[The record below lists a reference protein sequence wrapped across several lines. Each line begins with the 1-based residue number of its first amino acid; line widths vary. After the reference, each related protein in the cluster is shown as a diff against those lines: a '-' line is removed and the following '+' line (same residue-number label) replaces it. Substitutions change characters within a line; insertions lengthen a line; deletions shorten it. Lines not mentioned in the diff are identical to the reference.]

1 MPGLRR
7 IVAVVVVSS
16 VVSAGLGVLGAWL
29 LFRDDPVTEFVDSR
43 PAGESVETAPAAEI
57 EPNVEVESQ
66 TAPEPAVEVE
76 SQTAP
81 EPDVEVESQ
90 TAPEPAVEVEFQTA
104 PEPAVEVE
112 FQTAPEP
119 AVEVESQTAPE
130 PELQSGVEV
139 EPEVAPE
146 PEVPPAEEREAE
158 VAIETDVKSAE
169 EATEPEVAE
178 EPADPEPSPAVGE
191 VMVGDLARSADTL
204 LAASRGRTCAV
215 RPDATVACWGQD
227 GLRERLSAAGLSD
240 VVAIS
245 TGDEPDVGL
254 HVCALH
260 EGGTVS
266 CWGPGLEGQLG
277 QGDRGS
283 RYLPA
288 SVPGITDA
296 VAVGAGWAHTCAV
309 HGDGAVSCWGV
320 NWQGQLGDG
329 TEESRLLP
337 QRVPGLEGVVAI
349 SAGADSTCAIH
360 VDGALSCWGWAAGF
374 GAPGHTS
381 PKRVGDLPAVVSVA
395 IGRHQT
401 CAVTVD
407 GKVYCWFAGSLPR
420 PVRMAG
426 IDDVVTVAVGDGSV
440 CALHRDGGVSCWGQ
454 NNSAGQLGHGT
465 TAPTLQPAR
474 LAAISE
480 AVAVSVSWGSP
491 AVGAHACAMHVDGSV
506 SCWGGNGLGQLG
518 DGTYETRLTP
528 TRAVQFE
535 TIPADR
541 IPETPTLL
549 LRTWMDTAVAE
560 REAEFPW
567 LRVAWDYIRERASGA
582 PVGSFGGVVHTFCDL
597 PGSSYKCWSD
607 RMEIASMNFGGVV
620 HELAHVYDLTTGLAP
635 RKAWG
640 AVQLY
645 FATTHPDCFTHAD
658 PGQEIL
664 ADIVAHLLVPTTWL
678 TYYRSGCH
686 SVSSEPSREAEE
698 IVLAGLAGEVPDWY
712 TENIT
717 NGAELWAAL
726 RRGPSPQL
734 LTNLADEFGGFC
746 STDWF
751 TYPLDPTRFPP
762 EGSNPFKDGGCPG

>member
-16 VVSAGLGVLGAWL
+16 VVSAGLALLGAWL
-29 LFRDDPVTEFVDSR
+29 LFRDDPVTEFVGSR
-43 PAGESVETAPAAEI
+43 AAGESAETAPGAETAPDVDV
-57 EPNVEVESQ
+57 EPDADVEPVTEVESR
-66 TAPEPAVEVE
+66 
-76 SQTAP
+76 TAP
-81 EPDVEVESQ
+81 EPD
-90 TAPEPAVEVEFQTA
+90 
-104 PEPAVEVE
+104 
-112 FQTAPEP
+112 
-119 AVEVESQTAPE
+119 
-130 PELQSGVEV
+130 LQPGVEV
-139 EPEVAPE
+139 EPEAAPEPDLQPGVEVEPEAAPEPDLQPGVEVEPEAAPE
-146 PEVPPAEEREAE
+146 PEVPLAEEREAE
-158 VAIETDVKSAE
+158 VAIETDVESAE
-169 EATEPEVAE
+169 EATEPEVVHR
-178 EPADPEPSPAVGE
+178 PADPEPEPSPAVGE

-204 LAASRGRTCAV
+204 VAASRGRTCAV
-215 RPDATVACWGQD
+215 RPDATVACWGED

-240 VVAIS
+240 VVAVS
-245 TGDEPDVGL
+245 TGDDPDVGL

-266 CWGPGLEGQLG
+266 CWGPGFEGQLG

-288 SVPGITDA
+288 AVAGITDA
-296 VAVGAGWAHTCAV
+296 VAVGAGSSHTCAV
-309 HGDGAVSCWGV
+309 DGDGGVSCWGA

-349 SAGADSTCAIH
+349 SAGPESTCAIH
-360 VDGALSCWGWAAGF
+360 VDGALSCWGWGAGF

-381 PKRVGDLPAVVSVA
+381 PKRVRDLPAVVSVA
-395 IGRHQT
+395 IGRGLT

-407 GKVYCWFAGSLPR
+407 GKVYCWFAAGLPR
-420 PVRMAG
+420 PVRVAG
-426 IDDVVTVAVGDGSV
+426 INDVVTVAVGDGGV
-440 CALHRDGGVSCWGQ
+440 CALHRDGGVSCWGED
-454 NNSAGQLGHGT
+454 NSVGQLGDGT
-465 TAPTLQPAR
+465 TTPRLQPVR
-474 LAAISE
+474 LPAISD
-480 AVAVSVSWGSP
+480 AISVSVSPGSP
-491 AVGAHACAMHVDGSV
+491 DVAAHACAMHEDGSV

-518 DGTYETRLTP
+518 DGTNETRLTP
-528 TRAVQFE
+528 TRVVQFE

-541 IPETPTLL
+541 VPETPTLL
-549 LRTWMDTAVAE
+549 LRTWLDAAVAE

-582 PVGSFGGVVHTFCDL
+582 PVGSFGGAVHTFCDL
-597 PGSSYKCWSD
+597 PGGSYECWSD
-607 RMEIASMNFGGVV
+607 RMEIAEMSFGGVV
-620 HELAHVYDLTTGLAP
+620 HELAHIYDLTTGLAP

-645 FATTHPDCFTHAD
+645 FATTHPDCFMHAD

-664 ADIVAHLLVPTTWL
+664 ADTVAHLLVPTTWL
-678 TYYRSGCH
+678 TYYKSRCH

-726 RRGPSPQL
+726 RRGLSPQL

-751 TYPLDPTRFPP
+751 TFPLDPTRFPP
-762 EGSNPFKDGGCPG
+762 EGSNPFKDGGCPV

>member
-16 VVSAGLGVLGAWL
+16 VVSAGLAVLGAWL
-29 LFRDDPVTEFVDSR
+29 LFRDDPVTEVVDSR
-43 PAGESVETAPAAEI
+43 PVGESAEPAPGAEA
-57 EPNVEVESQ
+57 EPGAEVELQ
-66 TAPEPAVEVE
+66 TVPAP
-76 SQTAP
+76 
-81 EPDVEVESQ
+81 D
-90 TAPEPAVEVEFQTA
+90 
-104 PEPAVEVE
+104 
-112 FQTAPEP
+112 
-119 AVEVESQTAPE
+119 
-130 PELQSGVEV
+130 LQSGVEV
-139 EPEVAPE
+139 EPGAAPE
-146 PEVPPAEEREAE
+146 SEVPPAEEREAE
-158 VAIETDVKSAE
+158 AAPEPEIPPTEEREAEVVIETDVESAE
-169 EATEPEVAE
+169 EATESEVAE
-178 EPADPEPSPAVGE
+178 EPADPEPEPSPAVGE

-204 LAASRGRTCAV
+204 IAASRGRTCAV

-240 VVAIS
+240 VVAVS
-245 TGDEPDVGL
+245 TGDDPGVGL

-266 CWGPGLEGQLG
+266 CWGSGFEGQLG

-283 RYLPA
+283 RYLPVA
-288 SVPGITDA
+288 VPGITDA
-296 VAVGAGWAHTCAV
+296 VAVGAGWSHTCAV
-309 HGDGAVSCWGV
+309 HGDGGVSCWGG
-320 NWQGQLGDG
+320 NWAGQLGDG

-337 QRVPGLEGVVAI
+337 QRVPGLEGVVTI
-349 SAGADSTCAIH
+349 SAGSESNCAIY

-374 GAPGHTS
+374 GAPDYTS

-395 IGRHQT
+395 IGRELT

-407 GKVYCWFAGSLPR
+407 GKVYCWFAGSLSR
-420 PVRMAG
+420 PFRVVG

-454 NNSAGQLGHGT
+454 NNSVGQLGHGT
-465 TAPTLQPAR
+465 TAPTLQPGR
-474 LAAISE
+474 LPAISD

-491 AVGAHACAMHVDGSV
+491 AVGAHACAMHEDGSV

-528 TRAVQFE
+528 THVVQFE
-535 TIPADR
+535 TIPADG

-549 LRTWMDTAVAE
+549 LRTWMDAAVAE

-597 PGSSYKCWSD
+597 PGSSYECWSD

-635 RKAWG
+635 PKAWG

-645 FATTHPDCFTHAD
+645 FAMTHPDCFTHAG

-664 ADIVAHLLVPTTWL
+664 ADVVAHLLVPTTWL
-678 TYYRSGCH
+678 TYYNSGCQ
-686 SVSSEPSREAEE
+686 SVSSDPSREAEE

-717 NGAELWAAL
+717 NGGELWAAL

-762 EGSNPFKDGGCPG
+762 EGTNPFKDGGCPV

>member
-1 MPGLRR
+1 MSNSDPATGESRSMPGLRQ
-7 IVAVVVVSS
+7 IIAVVVVSS
-16 VVSAGLGVLGAWL
+16 LVAAGLAVLGAWL
-29 LFRDDPVTEFVDSR
+29 LFRDDPVTEVVDAR
-43 PAGESVETAPAAEI
+43 PPEAAETRSGA
-57 EPNVEVESQ
+57 EAESD
-66 TAPEPAVEVE
+66 ARVEPA
-76 SQTAP
+76 
-81 EPDVEVESQ
+81 D
-90 TAPEPAVEVEFQTA
+90 
-104 PEPAVEVE
+104 
-112 FQTAPEP
+112 
-119 AVEVESQTAPE
+119 
-130 PELQSGVEV
+130 LV
-139 EPEVAPE
+139 EPEVAIPTAAE
-146 PEVPPAEEREAE
+146 PVEEAAEPVE
-158 VAIETDVKSAE
+158 D
-169 EATEPEVAE
+169 ATEPVEEAAEPVEDATEPVEAGDSETVE
-178 EPADPEPSPAVGE
+178 EPAEPEPPPSPAVGE
-191 VMVGDLARSADTL
+191 VVVGDLARSADTL

-260 EGGTVS
+260 EAGTVS
-266 CWGPGLEGQLG
+266 CWGSGFEGQLG

-288 SVPGITDA
+288 AVPGITDA
-296 VAVGAGWAHTCAV
+296 VAVGAGWSHTCAV
-309 HGDGAVSCWGV
+309 HGDGGVSCWGG
-320 NWQGQLGDG
+320 NWAGQLGDG

-337 QRVPGLEGVVAI
+337 QRVPGLEGVVTI
-349 SAGADSTCAIH
+349 SAGSESNCAIH
-360 VDGALSCWGWAAGF
+360 VDGALSCWGSAAGF
-374 GAPGHTS
+374 GAPDHTS

-395 IGRHQT
+395 VGAHQT

-407 GKVYCWFAGSLPR
+407 GKVYCWFAGRLPSPFR
-420 PVRMAG
+420 VVG
-426 IDDVVTVAVGDGSV
+426 IDDVVTVAVGDGAV
-440 CALHRDGGVSCWGQ
+440 CALHGDGGVSCWGQ
-454 NNSAGQLGHGT
+454 NNSAGQLGDGT
-465 TAPTLQPAR
+465 TAPRLQPVR
-474 LAAISE
+474 LAAISD

-491 AVGAHACAMHVDGSV
+491 AVGAHACAMQEDGSV

-528 TRAVQFE
+528 TRVVQFE
-535 TIPADR
+535 TIPADG

-549 LRTWMDTAVAE
+549 LHTWMDAAVAA

-582 PVGSFGGVVHTFCDL
+582 PIGGFGGAVHTFCDL
-597 PGSSYKCWSD
+597 PGGSYVCWSD
-607 RMEIASMNFGGVV
+607 RMEIGEMSFGGVV

-635 RKAWG
+635 PKAWG

-645 FATTHPDCFTHAD
+645 FASTHPDCFTHAG

-664 ADIVAHLLVPTTWL
+664 ADVVAHLLVPTTWL

-726 RRGPSPQL
+726 RRGPTPQL

-746 STDWF
+746 STGWF

-762 EGSNPFKDGGCPG
+762 EGTNPFKDGGCPE